1 MDSRGTGGGMI
12 ATVCF
17 KRADSGVRERPT
29 MPRRVKPQ
37 LARPT
42 GFEPVTLGF
51 GNQYSIQLS
60 YGREGADCSF
70 GEAWASR

>member
-1 MDSRGTGGGMI
+1 M
-12 ATVCF
+12 
-17 KRADSGVRERPT
+17 
-29 MPRRVKPQ
+29 

-60 YGREGADCSF
+60 YGRVLRVTAIDVHFTAPMGT
-70 GEAWASR
+70 AST